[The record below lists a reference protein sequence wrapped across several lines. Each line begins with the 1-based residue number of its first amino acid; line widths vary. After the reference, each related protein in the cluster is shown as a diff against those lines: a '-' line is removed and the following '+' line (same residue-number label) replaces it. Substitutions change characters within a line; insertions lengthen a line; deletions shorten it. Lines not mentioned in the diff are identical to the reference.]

1 MAAAHHQQ
9 RPRAAAA
16 LLLVAV
22 AALLLASAPPSGA
35 QPLPSPAAAAPG
47 PLGSGGIDPACMTS
61 LLNMSD
67 CLTYVTKGSTARR
80 PDAPCC
86 PELAGLV
93 GSNPV
98 CLCELLSGAA
108 DSYGIAV
115 DYDRALALPGICR
128 VATPPVSTCTGS
140 PRSVHLPPFPVDAA
154 DCGGGFDL
162 CVRALINRGSLMRIA
177 AMGYHVHVGP
187 AAAPMSGSP
196 SPMSGMA
203 PSGEGPV
210 FPGTSPVA
218 SPPSSTSHAARRSSS
233 AGGIHLAALAML
245 PLATAAAV
253 SGML

>member
-1 MAAAHHQQ
+1 M
-9 RPRAAAA
+9 AA

-22 AALLLASAPPSGA
+22 AALALASSAPPSGA
-35 QPLPSPAAAAPG
+35 QQLPPAPALAPAAG
-47 PLGSGGIDPACMTS
+47 PSGSGGGTIDPACMTS

-67 CLTYVTKGSTARR
+67 CLSYVTKGSAARR

-140 PRSVHLPPFPVDAA
+140 L
-154 DCGGGFDL
+154 
-162 CVRALINRGSLMRIA
+162 
-177 AMGYHVHVGP
+177 
-187 AAAPMSGSP
+187 
-196 SPMSGMA
+196 
-203 PSGEGPV
+203 
-210 FPGTSPVA
+210 
-218 SPPSSTSHAARRSSS
+218 RR
-233 AGGIHLAALAML
+233 
-245 PLATAAAV
+245 PL
-253 SGML
+253 G

>member
-1 MAAAHHQQ
+1 ALLLVAS
-9 RPRAAAA
+9 AAA
-16 LLLVAV
+16 LLL
-22 AALLLASAPPSGA
+22 LASA
-35 QPLPSPAAAAPG
+35 AP
-47 PLGSGGIDPACMTS
+47 GSGGTIDPACMTS

-67 CLTYVTKGSTARR
+67 CLGYVTKGSTARW

-86 PELAGLV
+86 PELTGLV

-128 VATPPVSTCTGS
+128 VATPPVSTCT
-140 PRSVHLPPFPVDAA
+140 
-154 DCGGGFDL
+154 
-162 CVRALINRGSLMRIA
+162 
-177 AMGYHVHVGP
+177 AMGYHVRVGP

-203 PSGEGPV
+203 PSGVGPL
-210 FPGTSPVA
+210 FPGTSPAA

-233 AGGIHLAALAML
+233 GGGIHLTALAML
-245 PLATAAAV
+245 ALAAA
-253 SGML
+253 

>member
-1 MAAAHHQQ
+1 M
-9 RPRAAAA
+9 AA

-22 AALLLASAPPSGA
+22 ALASSAPPSGA
-35 QPLPSPAAAAPG
+35 QQLPPAPAAAPS
-47 PLGSGGIDPACMTS
+47 GSGGGTIDPACMTS

-67 CLTYVTKGSTARR
+67 CLSYVTKGSAARR

-115 DYDRALALPGICR
+115 DYARALALPGICR
-128 VATPPVSTCTGS
+128 VATPPVSTCT
-140 PRSVHLPPFPVDAA
+140 
-154 DCGGGFDL
+154 
-162 CVRALINRGSLMRIA
+162 

-210 FPGTSPVA
+210 FPGKAHQLGNYRSRTLITYNVA
-218 SPPSSTSHAARRSSS
+218 SVQYR
-233 AGGIHLAALAML
+233 
-245 PLATAAAV
+245 
-253 SGML
+253 